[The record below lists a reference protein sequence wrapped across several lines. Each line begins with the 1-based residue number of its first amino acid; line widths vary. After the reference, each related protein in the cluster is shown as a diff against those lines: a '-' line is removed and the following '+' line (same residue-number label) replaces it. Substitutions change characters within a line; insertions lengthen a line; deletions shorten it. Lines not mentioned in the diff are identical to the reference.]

1 MSDDTYVPPE
11 VDNLGEAVETVK
23 ETGSK
28 GKESKAAVAPP
39 QPKME
44 EDPSIIGIGR
54 MVNAKGTAA
63 TALIVDRIDR
73 HLKYLSGDQGFKDDA
88 ARIDEQTTF
97 IESIGNTLK
106 LPFEQYVVVTDHL
119 LQVIR
124 NNKGIFADGTA
135 FRFTRNLKKDYPLEA
150 VNQYRNYMTMLSMI
164 ASQWS
169 RRHKLNT
176 LVDITYLI
184 KDLPRVG
191 KENVTQYFNNLMKV

>member
-1 MSDDTYVPPE
+1 MSDDTYNPPE
-11 VDNLGEAVETVK
+11 VDNLDGGAAPVK
-23 ETGSK
+23 EPASK
-28 GKESKAAVAPP
+28 GKESKASIAPP
-39 QPKME
+39 QPKLE
-44 EDPSIIGIGR
+44 EDPAIIGIGR

-73 HLKYLSGDQGFKDDA
+73 HLSYLSGKQGFKDDD
-88 ARIDEQTTF
+88 ARIEEQTTF

-124 NNKGIFADGTA
+124 ENKDIFADGTA
-135 FRFTRNLKKDYPLEA
+135 FRFTRNLKKDYPQGS
-150 VNQYRNYMTMLSMI
+150 VNLYRNYVTMLSMI
-164 ASQWS
+164 ASQWP

-184 KDLPRVG
+184 KDLPRAG
-191 KENVTQYFNNLMKV
+191 KENVTQYFNNLMNV